1 MIDKIQS
8 RLNFLKT
15 TAFAARALF
24 AVGAFCVNFPLISE
38 AKARKPNFIVFVSDD
53 QGFGDMGC
61 YGANDIETPHMDQLA
76 ADGVRFTRWYA
87 NSPVCA
93 PTRAAFLTGRYPR
106 HAGVPNLLKMR
117 SKGLG
122 LNQLTLPQVLKTE
135 GYKTG
140 LIGKWHLGG
149 EEAYRPNK
157 RGFDS
162 FFGFLEGNVDY
173 FSHLQIYRGELPV
186 HDLWRNETRERRDG
200 DYMTHLITSETKTF
214 LQNHSESPFFLYVA
228 YNAPHYPL
236 HAPKKYFERFNH
248 LPKQRQTYAAVLA
261 AVDDSLGEIM
271 QSLDDLNLAEDTF
284 VVFMSDN
291 GASNEPRN
299 FLEEEPDKRFTGSS
313 TGPYRGNKGS
323 LFEGGIRVPS
333 IMKWPGKIPAG
344 KVVDGPAIT
353 MDLFPTFIKLANAE
367 LPKEYALDGK
377 DIFPMLQGD
386 ANSPH
391 RNLFWEYNKQ
401 GAVIED
407 DWKLVLD
414 GMFDFGDDAPSE
426 TFLTNLSTDPEEQ
439 HNLADEH
446 PDIVKQLTKKYDA
459 WKKEMET
466 KRAE

>member
-1 MIDKIQS
+1 
-8 RLNFLKT
+8 
-15 TAFAARALF
+15 
-24 AVGAFCVNFPLISE
+24 
-38 AKARKPNFIVFVSDD
+38 
-53 QGFGDMGC
+53 
-61 YGANDIETPHMDQLA
+61 
-76 ADGVRFTRWYA
+76 
-87 NSPVCA
+87 
-93 PTRAAFLTGRYPR
+93 
-106 HAGVPNLLKMR
+106 
-117 SKGLG
+117 
-122 LNQLTLPQVLKTE
+122 
-135 GYKTG
+135 
-140 LIGKWHLGG
+140 
-149 EEAYRPNK
+149 
-157 RGFDS
+157 
-162 FFGFLEGNVDY
+162 
-173 FSHLQIYRGELPV
+173 
-186 HDLWRNETRERRDG
+186 
-200 DYMTHLITSETKTF
+200 
-214 LQNHSESPFFLYVA
+214 
-228 YNAPHYPL
+228 
-236 HAPKKYFERFNH
+236 
-248 LPKQRQTYAAVLA
+248 
-261 AVDDSLGEIM
+261 IM